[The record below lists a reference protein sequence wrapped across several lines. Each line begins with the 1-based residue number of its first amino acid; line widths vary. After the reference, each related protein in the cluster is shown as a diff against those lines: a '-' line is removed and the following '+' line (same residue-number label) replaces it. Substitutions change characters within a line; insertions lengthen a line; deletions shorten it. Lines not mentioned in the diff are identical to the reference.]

1 MAQPSARTV
10 TGTVIDRK
18 TGKAVSYV
26 TVKALNAADS
36 LLSYA
41 MTGGD
46 WAFTLTL
53 GGETA
58 AVEFTLM
65 GYETKHISVGDMR
78 RGMRVSLAPSGI
90 MLKELTVKARPIER
104 RRDTLN
110 YNVAAFQGRKTAT

>member
-1 MAQPSARTV
+1 MAQPSARTI
-10 TGTVIDRK
+10 TGTVADQK

-46 WAFTLTL
+46 GAFTLTL
-53 GGETA
+53 GGETT

-65 GYETKHISVGDMR
+65 GYETKRISVGTCA
-78 RGMRVSLAPSGI
+78 GGCA
-90 MLKELTVKARPIER
+90 
-104 RRDTLN
+104 
-110 YNVAAFQGRKTAT
+110 